1 MIEKIYFDKST
12 FIWKGKLKLSDYKKS
27 ILEESL
33 DVINSSNDSSKKIDA
48 YELSEAVDVFKKY
61 N

>member
-1 MIEKIYFDKST
+1 MTAPKDIVEEGPGKT
-12 FIWKGKLKLSDYKKS
+12 KG
-27 ILEESL
+27 
-33 DVINSSNDSSKKIDA
+33 KKIDA